1 MTERMPLASIRK
13 VTSTRG
19 TPAGSGQ
26 IGILK
31 RARLRLS
38 LASSRSPCRT
48 WMSTA
53 VWLSTA
59 VVKVS
64 LTLVGMVVLRST
76 SRVKTPPMVSMPSE
90 SGTTSRRSMS
100 RRRPE
105 RMPAWIPAPSATTR
119 SGSMSVS
126 GGRPKMASIWRRTK
140 GTRVEPPTA
149 TTHRMSAGRSP
160 ASLSAWR
167 HGPAV
172 RSTRSFTSAS
182 NSARVTARRAG
193 PSTISAR
200 SASLSVRLT
209 CSAAARARARTSAR
223 LRSAS
228 GSSASTSSARRSSK
242 SSPPRCVSPLV
253 ASTSNTPARRR
264 RTEMSKVPPPRS

>member
-1 MTERMPLASIRK
+1 MPLASIRK

-19 TPAGSGQ
+19 TQAGSGQ

-31 RARLRLS
+31 RARLRVS
-38 LASSRSPCRT
+38 LASSRSPWRT

-126 GGRPKMASIWRRTK
+126 GGRPKMASIWRRP
-140 GTRVEPPTA
+140 GAHVGAAPLRLGLLGQHELGQALVEVVAPEVRVA
-149 TTHRMSAGRSP
+149 
-160 ASLSAWR
+160 
-167 HGPAV
+167 
-172 RSTRSFTSAS
+172 
-182 NSARVTARRAG
+182 ARRQHLEHPGTEAQDG
-193 PSTISAR
+193 D
-200 SASLSVRLT
+200 VEG
-209 CSAAARARARTSAR
+209 AAAQVVDRDHA
-223 LRSAS
+223 
-228 GSSASTSSARRSSK
+228 
-242 SSPPRCVSPLV
+242 LV
-253 ASTSNTPARRR
+253 LLVEAVGERGRG
-264 RTEMSKVPPPRS
+264 